1 MIVADSSVWIANL
14 RGEDT
19 AHTRFLRALQLDNDL
34 LVGDLIVLDI
44 LQGVRNERE
53 AASYEAGFLDYGMVA
68 MLDDDVALAAARN
81 FRELRRR
88 GVTVRKTTDL
98 IIATFCMVHGH
109 HLLHQDHDFEH
120 FERLLGLQVYRPH

>member
-1 MIVADSSVWIANL
+1 MIVADTSVWIANL

-19 AHTRFLRALQLDNDL
+19 AQTRFLRALQLENDV
-34 LVGDLIVLDI
+34 LVGDLIALEI

-68 MLDDDVALAAARN
+68 MLNDDVALAAARN

-88 GVTVRKTTDL
+88 GITVRKTTDL
-98 IIATFCMVHGH
+98 IIATFCMMHGH
-109 HLLHQDHDFEH
+109 HLLHQDRDFDH
-120 FERLLGLQVYRPH
+120 FEQLLDLKVYRPH